1 MKRRIINKKYQIGG
15 GKKCMFVFKMYEGN
29 VGYIKGKNPNRR
41 SMEVSL
47 RSRQSFSV
55 LYSSSK
61 VSVNNWLINN

>member
-1 MKRRIINKKYQIGG
+1 
-15 GKKCMFVFKMYEGN
+15 MFVFKMYEGK